1 MLFAVVFLTI
11 VVLFLSKLIYDVQ
24 VSKRKRQLLVEVE
37 EPVVVPDEFLIVEVE
52 TENFS

>member
-11 VVLFLSKLIYDVQ
+11 VVLFLGKLIYDVQ
-24 VSKRKRQLLVEVE
+24 MSKRKKQLLVEDE
-37 EPVVVPDEFLIVEVE
+37 QPVVVPDEFLVVEVE